1 NIVASLNLDAPPLFS
16 VDIKQLNFNKP
27 SCYLMSDI
35 VNMGG
40 KLLDLRR
47 TNVPLLQKSSAFG
60 CNAIYKGAAHMSFT
74 DMNYVGVMKLA
85 GQLGKVDQQKMGEE
99 VNQMI
104 LWFFDKSLK
113 DSDADYQPRHGDIVD
128 VEYFNQ

>member
-1 NIVASLNLDAPPLFS
+1 
-16 VDIKQLNFNKP
+16 
-27 SCYLMSDI
+27 
-35 VNMGG
+35 
-40 KLLDLRR
+40 
-47 TNVPLLQKSSAFG
+47 
-60 CNAIYKGAAHMSFT
+60 MSFT
-74 DMNYVGVMKLA
+74 DMNYVGMMKLA

-113 DSDADYQPRHGDIVD
+113 DSDVDYQPRHGDIVD